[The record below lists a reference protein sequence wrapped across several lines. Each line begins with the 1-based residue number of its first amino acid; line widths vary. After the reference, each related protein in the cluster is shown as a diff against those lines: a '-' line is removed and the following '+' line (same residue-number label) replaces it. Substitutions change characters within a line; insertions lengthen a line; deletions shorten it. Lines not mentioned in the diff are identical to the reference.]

1 MRAAIETKRVMQ
13 ATGTDKKLF
22 GKTILVAEDVE
33 MNQQLI
39 RHILESS
46 GALVVIARNGSEAL
60 EHIKNQIFD
69 CVLMDV
75 QMPEMDGIQAT
86 EQIRNLEDPLLSAIP
101 IIALTANCH
110 EEDLL
115 KYEQAGMDD
124 YLAKPIV
131 EADLIESILSNS
143 TGSNTGKN
151 DLSSSVNKLY
161 DLNMIHSV
169 SGGDAAFIKKM
180 ILLFIDTVPQN
191 VQDLV
196 DATDQKNWEQV
207 AKMAHKLKSTI
218 DSMGIRSLH
227 DQIRAVEMNAKKQDQ
242 LERMPDIVRQ
252 VESVVSVCIKQLRS
266 EIN

>member
-1 MRAAIETKRVMQ
+1 MQ

-39 RHILESS
+39 RHILESC
-46 GALVVIARNGSEAL
+46 GALVVIAKNGSEAL
-60 EHIKNQIFD
+60 EHVKKQIFD

-101 IIALTANCH
+101 IIALTANCQ

-124 YLAKPIV
+124 YLAKPLV
-131 EADLIESILSNS
+131 EADLIDAILSNS
-143 TGSNTGKN
+143 TTSPSGKN
-151 DLSSSVNKLY
+151 EPSPGTDKLY

-191 VQDLV
+191 VQELV

-207 AKMAHKLKSTI
+207 SKMAHKLKSTI

-227 DQIRAVEMNAKKQDQ
+227 DQIRTVEMNAKNQEH

-252 VESVVSVCIKQLRS
+252 VEAVVSVCIRQLKS
-266 EIN
+266 EFN